1 MSVVSLGTQRLM
13 EELSGSNRG
22 LKDWVKDAKV
32 RRSISANSHIP
43 LPIQAIG
50 GRISIEELFFGV
62 LGSAESPV
70 EVKVFIEKGS
80 GNHAYSVMHEVS
92 FRQFMRVG
100 IHQWMASPTLLSCLE
115 WGWRLCSLTN
125 RERKPRLSGRGR
137 ATSIALQS

>member
-50 GRISIEELFFGV
+50 GRISIEELF
-62 LGSAESPV
+62 SWV
-70 EVKVFIEKGS
+70 E
-80 GNHAYSVMHEVS
+80 A
-92 FRQFMRVG
+92 
-100 IHQWMASPTLLSCLE
+100 
-115 WGWRLCSLTN
+115 LTN
-125 RERKPRLSGRGR
+125 THTCTIG
-137 ATSIALQS
+137 